1 MERLQKY
8 ISRCGVTSRRKAEE
22 LITSGRV
29 KVNGEVVTELGTKV
43 ESSDVVM
50 VDDKV
55 IQVNEYVYL
64 LMNKPRGVVST
75 VSDEKNRKTVVSIL
89 PLEYQKYHVYPVGR
103 LDYDTKGVL
112 LLTNNGEFM
121 NTVIGPKST
130 IEKEYL
136 ARVEGVFTKDD
147 LKVITGGIKLEE
159 YKTRKCRGYIES
171 IDYKNNSSL
180 VGLII
185 KEGKNHQVKNMFE
198 YVNHPVKRLTRI
210 RFGELTTEGL
220 KEGEVR
226 PLTPH
231 EIKRLY
237 VLSKGCEK

>member
-130 IEKEYL
+130 I
-136 ARVEGVFTKDD
+136 D
-147 LKVITGGIKLEE
+147 
-159 YKTRKCRGYIES
+159 S
-171 IDYKNNSSL
+171 I
-180 VGLII
+180 
-185 KEGKNHQVKNMFE
+185 
-198 YVNHPVKRLTRI
+198 
-210 RFGELTTEGL
+210 
-220 KEGEVR
+220 
-226 PLTPH
+226 
-231 EIKRLY
+231 
-237 VLSKGCEK
+237 